1 MSECLIPGVEILHE
15 SEVLKLTFSHYQEK
29 KSCNFL
35 LILILDTKVK
45 NLKSFRRDY
54 QHFQC

>member
-29 KSCNFL
+29 KSSNFL

>member
-15 SEVLKLTFSHYQEK
+15 SESVKINIFTLSGK
-29 KSCNFL
+29 KSSNFL